1 MSEKRKP
8 ELVFDAWFCGIGGK
22 KKMIRIE
29 LFPARLWP
37 MTPKAKVKL
46 GYQQTK
52 HADVYRIRANGKWWE
67 PTKTFTL
74 SEVFSIFRRS
84 TSRFR
89 DAHRQKDQKMKNE
102 MEHHSPRT

>member
-8 ELVFDAWFCGIGGK
+8 ELVFDAWFYGIRGK
-22 KKMIRIE
+22 KKMIRVE

-46 GYQQTK
+46 GYQQTI
-52 HADVYRIRANGKWWE
+52 HADVYRIRVNGKWWE

-74 SEVFSIFRRS
+74 SELFSVLRRS
-84 TSRFR
+84 TSKFR
-89 DAHRQKDQKMKNE
+89 EHYRQKDQKIKNE
-102 MEHHSPRT
+102 QSAGSES